1 MKKRLLSLLTVLT
14 MLVTLFPAG
23 MLTAT
28 IINCYNTGDITGNN
42 GVTGGIAGD
51 SNNLGLLTMTN
62 VWNTGKITV
71 GGGGTPNNELVG
83 RDGPVLKADH
93 ILSTASAAETNA
105 TNVDEVRTIVCVGD
119 SLTAGAL
126 ATSAY
131 YKYPET
137 LGRWLGDGYT
147 VINQGRSGYCMYG
160 GPGQESAEYLL
171 DATLQNAVTGA
182 DTVIIMLGTN
192 DSKYWTVEEE
202 RVHYTEHYQT
212 MIETMQTW
220 NPDLRFILATPPTS
234 NNDAETGWFPNI
246 LLEDITATIHA
257 FYEEHY
263 ASDDR
268 FCLFDVNALTKGWN
282 VDHPN
287 WYGDGVHFNNA
298 GYRQL
303 AQLFYEAFWDNTVHS
318 FEVDGVDTVKI
329 DNDDGRINIMADA
342 SELKGKTAV
351 VTVAAGAQASALSL
365 DNLPATLTVTA
376 PYDGLTRTFQ
386 VDAVGAT
393 WEEITI
399 SSADQLKALQGQE
412 LRANYTLTSD
422 ITLDGDW
429 TPIARLSGAFD
440 GNGHTITMNTT
451 VAEDNYGFI
460 KTISADG
467 AVKNLTIAGSVN
479 ATGRNNVGVFA
490 YQNRGII
497 ADCTNTATMT
507 TTGAFYVAGIAVKN
521 YGLIN
526 HCGNTTNFTAGNYL
540 GGLVEEMHENAVV
553 VNSYNT
559 GDITAGN
566 FVGGIAA
573 VAESNCTI
581 FNCYNTGDIQ
591 GAADYLHSSIVGYG
605 SSILNLTNVWNTG
618 DVPKARNELV
628 GGIHSLVL
636 KADNFTADADSNEA
650 VAVLNANLL
659 GGVAWDGVTYEL
671 YKWAHDQGTPFFA
684 DETVEPLVQDANG
697 FYHLYNRE
705 HFDWFAANV
714 NTQRDLN
721 VILETEIDL
730 TGATW
735 IPLTPT
741 GYQGTFDGN
750 GHTIKGLTIN
760 NDTQY
765 TGLFARVTGGTIKD
779 LTLEDVQIASV
790 NSMVGALVGELTY
803 GTLSGINVTG
813 SVEATFGANACLG
826 GIVGSAGSAT
836 GPVVIENCVNK
847 ADVTLHYTGTET
859 INALI
864 GGIVGN
870 TSMTPA
876 AGSVIRGCANT
887 GTVGYTSENGG
898 KLQRVGGI
906 AGYSGF
912 SVLNCWNTGAVSGA
926 SCIGGIVGDSYVTG
940 IYIANCWNTGNI
952 TAASNYGGIVGR
964 VYPLG
969 GNMTYVYN
977 CFTTTATWGV
987 NVTGTCDYLYTGV
1000 QVSNTAEF
1008 VQTLN
1013 DFVLDH
1019 EDDEVYTA
1027 LGGLSAWVASKNVNH
1042 PVLAIS
1048 DEESTEPT
1056 PKSVT
1061 VRFVGK
1067 GDIPVAEKTVASAQ
1081 ELVEQ
1086 LKTVKAPALGGYIC
1100 VGWDNTPD
1108 DLQAWYDNAANGDI
1122 LTVTAVYEVDTAT
1135 TYNITVTNASATQTT
1150 GLTFDSRVTVTAIG
1164 DTTPTYWVLDGAKV
1178 GFGQRSYTFY
1188 VSGNNVIEPRT
1199 DTPDTDPAV
1208 VLQQATWASDSEG
1221 KYTLTVIAQ
1230 TSLPK
1235 GWEFVS
1241 AGVMYTADSDAL
1253 KALEANVN
1261 ADVAHVQIET
1271 YRGAGQQYMTHLLG
1285 TAPGKERCARAYAVV
1300 SKDGA
1305 TRMIWSDQVIQF
1317 VTSDSDVVV
1326 TKETI

>member
-14 MLVTLFPAG
+14 MLATLLPAG
-23 MLTAT
+23 ML
-28 IINCYNTGDITGNN
+28 
-42 GVTGGIAGD
+42 
-51 SNNLGLLTMTN
+51 
-62 VWNTGKITV
+62 
-71 GGGGTPNNELVG
+71 
-83 RDGPVLKADH
+83 
-93 ILSTASAAETNA
+93 TASAAETNA

-268 FCLFDVNALTKGWN
+268 FCLFDINALTKGWN

-318 FEVDGVDTVKI
+318 FEVDSVDTVKI

-479 ATGRNNVGVFA
+479 ATGRNNVGAFA

-497 ADCTNTATMT
+497 ADCTNTAKMT

-591 GAADYLHSSIVGYG
+591 GVADYLHSSIVGYG

-618 DVPKARNELV
+618 DAPKARNELV

-765 TGLFARVTGGTIKD
+765 TGLFARVTGGTVKD
-779 LTLEDVQIASV
+779 LTLENVRIAST
-790 NSMVGALVGELTY
+790 NSYVGAVAGLVDS
-803 GTLSGINVTG
+803 GTLFGVTVTG
-813 SVEATFGANACLG
+813 SVEATFGQNTNLG
-826 GIVGSAGSAT
+826 GIVGQAGSVTA
-836 GPVVIENCVNK
+836 PVVIENCVNK
-847 ADVTLHYTGTET
+847 ADVTLHYTGEN
-859 INALI
+859 NADAHI
-864 GGIVGN
+864 GGIVGCAY
-870 TSMTPA
+870 MYA
-876 AGSVIRGCANT
+876 VAGSVIRGCSNT
-887 GTVGYTSENGG
+887 GSVGYSSENGG
-898 KLQRVGGI
+898 KPQRVGGI

-912 SVLNCWNTGAVSGA
+912 SVLNSWNSGDVSGA
-926 SCIGGIVGDSYVTG
+926 SDVGGIVGMSYLTG
-940 IYIANCWNTGNI
+940 IYIVNCWNAGSV
-952 TAASNYGGIVGR
+952 TAASNAYGGIVGR
-964 VYPLG
+964 ILAVTG
-969 GNMTYVYN
+969 TTCVYN
-977 CFTTTATWGV
+977 CFTTTDTWGT
-987 NVTGTCDYLYTGV
+987 NGTGSDCNYLYTGA

-1285 TAPGKERCARAYAVV
+1285 TAPGKERYARAYAVV